1 MATEIH
7 PTAVVH
13 DGAVL
18 DEGASIGPFCI
29 VGPKVKIGAGSQLQ
43 SHVVVE
49 GRTEIGSG
57 CTVYPFSYL
66 GQPPQDVKYKGED
79 TAVKIGNNNQIREYV
94 TIHRASVKGDGVT
107 EVGDGNFLMAYVHI
121 AHDCKLGSHIVIANY
136 SGLSGHVELEDHV
149 MVGGLTGIHQFVRVG
164 KYAMVG
170 GFTGVGSDV
179 PPFMLSTGTGTGRA
193 KLYGLNTVGL
203 KRHGF
208 SNEDVSELKQ
218 AYKILFR
225 GNLGMSEAIKK
236 VQEEL
241 PYTEHIAYLIEF
253 IQKNKRG
260 IIR

>member
-1 MATEIH
+1 
-7 PTAVVH
+7 
-13 DGAVL
+13 
-18 DEGASIGPFCI
+18 
-29 VGPKVKIGAGSQLQ
+29 
-43 SHVVVE
+43 
-49 GRTEIGSG
+49 
-57 CTVYPFSYL
+57 
-66 GQPPQDVKYKGED
+66 
-79 TAVKIGNNNQIREYV
+79 
-94 TIHRASVKGDGVT
+94 
-107 EVGDGNFLMAYVHI
+107 MAYVHI

-164 KYAMVG
+164 KYAVVG
-170 GFTGVGSDV
+170 GFTGVGSDI

-225 GNLGMSEAIKK
+225 SNLGLSEAIKK

-241 PYTEHIAYLIEF
+241 PYTEHIAYLLEF